1 MAKLKK
7 KCDERLEHWFEEAME
22 RIKKATGA
30 RTQVQLAEVLEVRQS
45 SISDAKRRCSVPSDW
60 FLKLYRSHGLNPN
73 WLSDGQ
79 EPVYLNASRGTVSA
93 DNLLREAPA
102 SYGRTNA
109 RGRVVQVST
118 MAGDSAN
125 PKVWAPLAIEDL
137 SIPESFHR
145 PELTVVRVDSAGME
159 PLILR
164 GAFVGIDTAQRQH
177 PDGELCAVHFPHQ
190 GLLIRRVY
198 YQDGQFV
205 LRAEDKE
212 HADQHVPAAEMAGR
226 TLGRVVWV
234 IQNLSSQG

>member
-79 EPVYLNASRGTVSA
+79 EPVYLNASRGSVSA
-93 DNLLREAPA
+93 DNLLRETPA

-109 RGRVVQVST
+109 RGRLVQVST
-118 MAGDSAN
+118 MAGASAD
-125 PKVWAPLAIEDL
+125 PSVWAPQPTEDL

-145 PELTVVRVDSAGME
+145 PELLVLRVDSAGME
-159 PLILR
+159 PLIVR

-198 YQDGQFV
+198 YQDGQFI
-205 LRAEDKE
+205 LRAEDKT
-212 HADQHVPAAEMAGR
+212 HADLHVPADEMAAR

-234 IQNLSSQG
+234 IQSFAPQS

>member
-79 EPVYLNASRGTVSA
+79 EPVYLNSSRGTVSA
-93 DNLLREAPA
+93 DNLLRETPA

-109 RGRVVQVST
+109 RGRLVQVST
-118 MAGDSAN
+118 MAGGSADPN
-125 PKVWAPLAIEDL
+125 LWAPQPAEDL

-145 PELTVVRVDSAGME
+145 PELLVLRVDSAGME
-159 PLILR
+159 PLIVR

-190 GLLIRRVY
+190 GLLIRRVFY
-198 YQDGQFV
+198 RDGQFV
-205 LRAEDKE
+205 LRAEDKGHDE
-212 HADQHVPAAEMAGR
+212 LHVPAAEMAAR

-234 IQNLSSQG
+234 IQSFAPQG

>member
-1 MAKLKK
+1 
-7 KCDERLEHWFEEAME
+7 ME

-93 DNLLREAPA
+93 DNLLRETPA

-109 RGRVVQVST
+109 RGRLVQVST
-118 MAGDSAN
+118 MTGGSADPN
-125 PKVWAPLAIEDL
+125 VWAPQAAEDL

-145 PELTVVRVDSAGME
+145 PELLVLRVDSAGME
-159 PLILR
+159 PFIVR

-205 LRAEDKE
+205 LRAEDKGY
-212 HADQHVPAAEMAGR
+212 ADLHVPAAEMAAR

-234 IQNLSSQG
+234 IQSFAPQG

>member
-1 MAKLKK
+1 VAKLKK
-7 KCDERLEHWFEEAME
+7 KCDERLERWFEEAME

-79 EPVYLNASRGTVSA
+79 EPVYLNASRGSVSA
-93 DNLLREAPA
+93 DNLLRETPA
-102 SYGRTNA
+102 TYGRTNA

-125 PKVWAPLAIEDL
+125 PKVWAPQATEDL

-145 PELTVVRVDSAGME
+145 PELVVVRVDSAGME

-190 GLLIRRVY
+190 GLLLRRVY

-212 HADQHVPAAEMAGR
+212 HADLHVPAAEMAER
-226 TLGRVVWV
+226 TQGRVVWV
-234 IQNLSSQG
+234 IQNLGSQG

>member
-7 KCDERLEHWFEEAME
+7 KCDERLERWFEEAME

-79 EPVYLNASRGTVSA
+79 EPVYLNASRGGVPA
-93 DNLLREAPA
+93 ENLLRETPA
-102 SYGRTNA
+102 AYGRANA
-109 RGRVVQVST
+109 RSRVVQVSA
-118 MAGDSAN
+118 MAGGGEDPAQWT
-125 PKVWAPLAIEDL
+125 PQPLEDL
-137 SIPESFHR
+137 CIPESFHR
-145 PELTVVRVDSAGME
+145 PELVVLRMDSAAME
-159 PLILR
+159 PVILR
-164 GAFVGIDTAQRQH
+164 GAFVGVDAEQRQH

-198 YQDGQFV
+198 CQGDVFV
-205 LRAEDKE
+205 LRAEDKD
-212 HADQHVPAAEMAGR
+212 HADISVPAAEMAAR

-234 IQNLSSQG
+234 IQALGQQG

>member
-1 MAKLKK
+1 VAKLKK
-7 KCDERLEHWFEEAME
+7 KCDERLERWFEEAME

-79 EPVYLNASRGTVSA
+79 EPVYLNASRGSVSA
-93 DNLLREAPA
+93 ENLLRETPA
-102 SYGRTNA
+102 AYGRANA

-118 MAGDSAN
+118 MAGESAN
-125 PKVWAPLAIEDL
+125 PKAWAPQATEDL

-205 LRAEDKE
+205 LRAEDKD
-212 HADQHVPAAEMAGR
+212 HADLHVAAAEMAER

>member
-30 RTQVQLAEVLEVRQS
+30 RTQVQLADVLEVRQS

-73 WLSDGQ
+73 WLSDGH
-79 EPVYLNASRGTVSA
+79 EPVYINPAKGGVSA

-102 SYGRTNA
+102 SYGRSHS
-109 RGRVVQVST
+109 RGRVVPVSS
-118 MAGDSAN
+118 MAGAGTDAAT
-125 PKVWAPLAIEDL
+125 WAPQSVEDL
-137 SIPESFHR
+137 TIPETFFR
-145 PELTVVRVDSAGME
+145 QNLQVLRVDSAGME

-164 GAFVGIDTAQRQH
+164 GSFVGVDQDQRQH
-177 PDGELCAVHFPHQ
+177 PDGDLCAVHFPHQ

-205 LRAEDKE
+205 LKAEDKA
-212 HADQHVPAAEMAGR
+212 HADLHVPAAEMAAR
-226 TLGRVVWV
+226 TVGRVIWV
-234 IQNLSSQG
+234 IQSLTPQA